1 MSDFDTKIDV
11 LYQLCRKVQNR
22 NRMTVNFSITN
33 YEYGRFMSVSI
44 YDEFF
49 DGDQKGVL
57 YSISEN
63 GYQEE
68 ENFTKVKEHL
78 ERILREES
86 END

>member
-1 MSDFDTKIDV
+1 MNDFNAKIDI
-11 LYQLCRKVQNR
+11 LYQLCRKAQER
-22 NRMTVNFSITN
+22 NRMTVSFSITN

-49 DGDQKGVL
+49 DGDQEGVM
-57 YSISEN
+57 YNISEN

-68 ENFTKVKEHL
+68 ENFTKAKEHL
-78 ERILREES
+78 ERILREEA

>member
-49 DGDQKGVL
+49 DGDQEGAM
-57 YSISEN
+57 YNISEN

-68 ENFTKVKEHL
+68 ENFAKAKEHL

-86 END
+86 KND

>member
-1 MSDFDTKIDV
+1 MSDFNAKVDV
-11 LYQLCRKVQNR
+11 LYQLCRKAQER
-22 NRMTVNFSITN
+22 NRMTVNFSVTN

-44 YDEFF
+44 YNEFF
-49 DGDQKGVL
+49 DGDQKGVM
-57 YSISEN
+57 YNISEN

-68 ENFTKVKEHL
+68 KNFIKAKEHL